1 LLKKLKSAL
10 AENGRS
16 LIWLAVT
23 YIPAVFVAGYVS
35 RWLWRTYLLAFVLG
49 GGYMLWLLVIAI
61 RMFLFARRA
70 E

>member
-1 LLKKLKSAL
+1 MLKKLKSAL

-16 LIWLAVT
+16 LSWLAVT
-23 YIPAVFVAGYVS
+23 YIPAVLVAGYVS
-35 RWLWRTYLLAFVLG
+35 RWLWQTYLLAFVLG

-61 RMFLFARRA
+61 RMFLFVRRA